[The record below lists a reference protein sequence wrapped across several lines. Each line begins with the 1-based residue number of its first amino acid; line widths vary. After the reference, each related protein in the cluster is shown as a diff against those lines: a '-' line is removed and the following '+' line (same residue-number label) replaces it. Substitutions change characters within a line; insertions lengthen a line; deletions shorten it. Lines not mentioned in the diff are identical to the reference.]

1 MIVDKVHVLG
11 PWLLLLLNY
20 NQSNLGR
27 ECEFGG
33 VDWSPDW
40 TTGLLE
46 QWTALHSQH
55 PKHCDSYSS
64 AACFSS

>member
-33 VDWSPDW
+33 VD
-40 TTGLLE
+40 
-46 QWTALHSQH
+46 
-55 PKHCDSYSS
+55 
-64 AACFSS
+64 